1 MQELPTTDDLFRE
14 TPLCPDFAQM
24 YKYLTVGELPDDD
37 SAARRLTLEASNYV
51 VHEGVLL
58 HLFTPRTKRLD
69 RANAVIRQVCVP
81 RRYRPDIARALHDEN
96 CHVGFDR
103 LYSTARL
110 RYYFP
115 GMYTF
120 LHDHVRTCM
129 KCQTAKRPIHP
140 GQAPVG
146 ALPVVPP
153 GARWI
158 ADFHGP
164 FRESNNRKFTM
175 TIIDSASLWPELI
188 AVPDVSAETVVQ
200 TLFDSVISRYGW
212 PKEIALQTDNGS
224 GFVAR
229 LTSLF
234 CKTFNIKQH
243 FSTAYH
249 PQSQSKVEAFADTIH
264 KSLRVLCAKQSDWSK
279 HLSAVAMSYR
289 ASATTSLG
297 FGRPFKFAIDQSLS
311 TPEALASNPE
321 AYATEIKPKL
331 DILSQLAMQN
341 ARESADKHRERA
353 NKNASEPAYEI
364 GDKVLLYN
372 PVTRKNES
380 AKLTV
385 RYTGPF
391 LITDVDERRNYSL
404 QLLSTGKDLRRPV
417 HVSRL
422 RLLLQ
427 LDNDY
432 RVQQCRQQT
441 AVYEVRTD
449 VRGLRIRVQTND
461 PLEQAVDAI
470 AVSVDEQLRPTGEAD
485 QLVCDRAGPEV
496 QQECSDKASAQPRPK
511 VVVTAAGGIT
521 SAKQLLLAINT
532 QPDRGAAATCDSVTY
547 EALCTAD
554 RQPGIKTLLLLF
566 PNTNV
571 QEQNLWQFAMSTV
584 QAAKQFERD
593 TKDQHGEL
601 NCIIF
606 SCKSLL
612 HVDVLGNVLKQAFQV
627 PDDDQ
632 LAEPLGLEL
641 LENKDSQPVAT
652 DKADSEL
659 KPTDEWYAVKRIIKQ
674 RKRKNKVQYL
684 VEWEGSTE
692 NTWVNRSDISDFAVQ
707 AYLASRKHKKRR
719 AQ

>member
-1 MQELPTTDDLFRE
+1 
-14 TPLCPDFAQM
+14 
-24 YKYLTVGELPDDD
+24 
-37 SAARRLTLEASNYV
+37 
-51 VHEGVLL
+51 
-58 HLFTPRTKRLD
+58 
-69 RANAVIRQVCVP
+69 
-81 RRYRPDIARALHDEN
+81 
-96 CHVGFDR
+96 
-103 LYSTARL
+103 
-110 RYYFP
+110 
-115 GMYTF
+115 
-120 LHDHVRTCM
+120 
-129 KCQTAKRPIHP
+129 
-140 GQAPVG
+140 
-146 ALPVVPP
+146 
-153 GARWI
+153 
-158 ADFHGP
+158 
-164 FRESNNRKFTM
+164 
-175 TIIDSASLWPELI
+175 
-188 AVPDVSAETVVQ
+188 
-200 TLFDSVISRYGW
+200 
-212 PKEIALQTDNGS
+212 
-224 GFVAR
+224 
-229 LTSLF
+229 
-234 CKTFNIKQH
+234 
-243 FSTAYH
+243 
-249 PQSQSKVEAFADTIH
+249 
-264 KSLRVLCAKQSDWSK
+264 
-279 HLSAVAMSYR
+279 
-289 ASATTSLG
+289 
-297 FGRPFKFAIDQSLS
+297 
-311 TPEALASNPE
+311 
-321 AYATEIKPKL
+321 
-331 DILSQLAMQN
+331 MQN
-341 ARESADKHRERA
+341 ARESSDKHRERA

-364 GDKVLLYN
+364 GDKVLLYS
-372 PVTRKNES
+372 PVTRKNDS

-461 PLEQAVDAI
+461 PLEQEVDAI

-532 QPDRGAAATCDSVTY
+532 QPDRGAAATCDSVTH

-554 RQPGIKTLLLLF
+554 RHPGIKTLLLLF

-571 QEQNLWQFAMSTV
+571 QEQSLWQFAGSTV
-584 QAAKQFERD
+584 EAVKQFERD